1 MICFFYFIHL
11 NNVILIIL
19 NIVNVLTFMDKK
31 NILSV
36 KNLEKIYTSKEA
48 STTHAL
54 NNLNL
59 DVKEGEIFGLLGPNG
74 AGKTTFINIL
84 AGTVIK
90 TSGQVNVWG
99 FDLDKNP
106 RQVRASVGIV
116 PQEVNLDPFF
126 SPRKLLELQAGLYGI
141 KKKNRITDTI
151 LRLVSLEKQADS
163 YARSLSGG
171 MKRRLLVA
179 KALVHQPPIIFLDEP
194 TAGVDVQLRKN
205 LWKNVKSLN
214 EQGVTIILTT
224 HYLEEAEEMCDRIA
238 ILNKGNMVAL
248 DSTKNLLDKIQTKKV
263 TVKTDKKIDIKDG
276 DLESLKII
284 SNLENEICVSYEK
297 NTINI
302 EELINLIKRDNAK
315 IKDISTDD
323 GDLEDVF
330 LRLIKN

>member
-1 MICFFYFIHL
+1 MEQ
-11 NNVILIIL
+11 
-19 NIVNVLTFMDKK
+19 K

-36 KNLEKIYTSKEA
+36 KNLKKIYYSKQAEDN
-48 STTHAL
+48 HAL
-54 NNLNL
+54 NDLNL

-90 TSGQVNVWG
+90 TAGQVNVWG

-141 KKKNRITDTI
+141 KEKDRITNTI
-151 LRLVSLEKQADS
+151 LELVSLEKQANS

-171 MKRRLLVA
+171 MKRRLLMA
-179 KALVHQPPIIFLDEP
+179 KALVHQPPIVFLDEP
-194 TAGVDVQLRKN
+194 TAGVDVELRQN
-205 LWKNVKSLN
+205 LWKNVRLLN
-214 EQGVTIILTT
+214 DLGVTIILTT

-238 ILNKGNMVAL
+238 ILNKGNIVAL
-248 DSTKNLLDKIQTKKV
+248 DSTKNLLNRIQTKKV
-263 TVKTDKKIDIKDG
+263 TFKTDKIINIKDE
-276 DLESLKII
+276 DINSLKVI
-284 SNLENEICVSYEK
+284 SKLDNEICVSYEK
-297 NTINI
+297 SKIHI
-302 EELINLIKRDNAK
+302 EELINLIKKNNVK
-315 IKDISTDD
+315 ILDISTDD